1 MKLTKLAAIGT
12 LAVSIVGLSACNNMM
27 PNKSASTEATT
38 ATQPSAQAPTSS
50 QSVAEMNVVQIAQS
64 NADFSLLVE
73 AVQAAGIAG
82 ALSDPNAN
90 FTIFAPT
97 NAAFAQVLQETNLS
111 KEQLFANKSLLTKIL
126 GYHVISAEM
135 PVYAKDV
142 KPGNVM
148 MLSEDTLTVTPQGKL
163 MDESGRTANILKTD
177 LAATNGVVHV
187 IDKVLLPK

>member
-1 MKLTKLAAIGT
+1 MKFTKLATIGT
-12 LAVSIVGLSACNNMM
+12 LAVSIAGLSACNNMM
-27 PNKSASTEATT
+27 PNKDASTKATT
-38 ATQPSAQAPTSS
+38 ATQVASTTSKP
-50 QSVAEMNVVQIAQS
+50 VAEMNVVQIAQS

-111 KEQLFANKSLLTKIL
+111 KEQLFANKPLLTKIL

-135 PVYAKDV
+135 PVYAKNV
-142 KPGNVM
+142 QAGNVM
-148 MLSEDTLTVTPQGKL
+148 MLSEDTLTVTPQGTL
-163 MDESGRTANILKTD
+163 MDENGRTANIVKTD